1 MLKAS
6 LLPLLLFSLIT
17 HLGGCQTTASP
28 LELKTSVKGF
38 NENLRWERFD
48 AAATFLP
55 PAERSAFVRHYLELQ
70 EDLSI
75 QNLEVRNVQ
84 LHEQEEIPRAQVLI
98 LAEYYLLPSTVVH
111 RQTLTQEWEF
121 QQGVWLL
128 VNPGFHPQLPQKKQ
142 NPATQDAA
150 DPG

>member
-1 MLKAS
+1 MLKLS
-6 LLPLLLFSLIT
+6 LLSLLLLALLT
-17 HLGGCQTTASP
+17 PLGGCKTTASP

-75 QNLEVRNVQ
+75 QSLEVRNVQ
-84 LHEQEEIPRAQVLI
+84 LNEQQDIPRAQVLVQ
-98 LAEYYLLPSTVVH
+98 AEYYLLPSTVVH
-111 RQTLTQEWEF
+111 QQTLTQEWEF
-121 QQGVWLL
+121 NQGVW
-128 VNPGFHPQLPQKKQ
+128 QL
-142 NPATQDAA
+142 A
-150 DPG
+150 DPGFRPRQPQKSHNPPAPDSAGPG

>member
-1 MLKAS
+1 MLKPS
-6 LLPLLLFSLIT
+6 PLSLLLFALIT

-84 LHEQEEIPRAQVLI
+84 LNEQEETPRAQVLI

-121 QQGVWLL
+121 KQGVWQL
-128 VNPGFHPQLPQKKQ
+128 VDPGFHPQLPQKNQ
-142 NPATQDAA
+142 NSPAPDSAG
-150 DPG
+150 PG